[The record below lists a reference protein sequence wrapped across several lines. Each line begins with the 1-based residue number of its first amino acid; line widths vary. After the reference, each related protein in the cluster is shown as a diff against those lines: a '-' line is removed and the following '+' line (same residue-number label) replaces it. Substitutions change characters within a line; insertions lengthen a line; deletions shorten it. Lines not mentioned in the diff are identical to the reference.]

1 MRYSGDKRPLVD
13 VSIGGVPIKALLD
26 TGSAVSLCNSKLLR
40 SLKTRIL
47 RLPRRNMD
55 LRAANGESLR
65 VSDIRRTEIHL
76 HNSTTPA
83 EMIFVDD
90 LQVPCILGMDYLNQA
105 GIIIDAGER
114 KLLFKSKS
122 TENRSAQTNQF
133 LISTDNDIT
142 VQPMQESKVIF
153 NTPTKFQGKGL
164 ISSHP
169 QLNNDLSVMDGVI
182 ASNGLNRCAA
192 ILLNTSQQ
200 PIFLAKNSPLA
211 KIDTCPE
218 NHCKPVNEV
227 LTVYNG
233 SARITDTAHLKN
245 IDLSHV
251 PGKYLSQYQSLLAS
265 FADVF
270 SKHDL
275 DVGHCKTLPHHVRLT
290 DPNRIVSINQYRL
303 PYHLKEVAIDY
314 VDKLL
319 R

>member
-26 TGSAVSLCNSKLLR
+26 TGSAVTLGNSKLLR
-40 SLKTRIL
+40 SLKSRTS

-65 VSDIRRTEIHL
+65 VSDIRKTEIHL
-76 HNSTTPA
+76 NNSTTPT

-114 KLLFKSKS
+114 KLLFKPK
-122 TENRSAQTNQF
+122 TT
-133 LISTDNDIT
+133 
-142 VQPMQESKVIF
+142 ESKVIF
-153 NTPTKFQGKGL
+153 NTPSKFQGKGL

-169 QLNNDLSVMDGVI
+169 QLNHDLTVMDRVI
-182 ASNGLNRCAA
+182 DSNGLNRCAA

-211 KIDTCPE
+211 KIDACPE
-218 NHCKPVNEV
+218 NLCKSVSEV
-227 LTVYNG
+227 LTVHNG
-233 SARITDTAHLKN
+233 NVRINNTEHLKN

-251 PGKYLSQYQSLLAS
+251 PGKYTYRNTNLYWPALQTFLA
-265 FADVF
+265 
-270 SKHDL
+270 
-275 DVGHCKTLPHHVRLT
+275 
-290 DPNRIVSINQYRL
+290 NMIWM
-303 PYHLKEVAIDY
+303 
-314 VDKLL
+314 
-319 R
+319 